1 MIEQKALA
9 IINEVRKAIIG
20 KDTVICKALM
30 AILVQGNIL
39 LEDHPGVGKT
49 TLALALARAMGL
61 QYNRIQFTPEVTPA
75 DVVGFS
81 ILNRSTGEFEYRPG
95 AAMCNLLLADE
106 INRTSAKTQSAL
118 LEAMEEGQVTVDGVS
133 HQLPRPYM
141 VVATQ
146 NPLGSAGTQLL
157 PESQLDRFMMRL
169 SLGYPELEQ
178 EVRVLK
184 QTEGRR
190 PVDSI
195 VPAVTQ
201 EDVIE
206 SQQEV
211 AAVHVSD
218 ELYLY
223 VAKLCAATRE
233 QAKFR
238 LGASPRAGGAL
249 IRACRA
255 SAWMAGRD
263 YVIPDDVKLLFYS
276 VLEHR
281 LTLDPQARLNG
292 TTVHDLLTET
302 LQSVSAPK
310 LVN

>member
-30 AILVQGNIL
+30 AILAQGNIL

>member
-30 AILVQGNIL
+30 AILAQGNIL

-81 ILNRSTGEFEYRPG
+81 ILNRRTGEFEYRPG

-141 VVATQ
+141 VVATH
-146 NPLGSAGTQLL
+146 NPRGSAGTQLL

-184 QTEGRR
+184 QTAGRR

-281 LTLDPQARLNG
+281 LTLDPQTRLNG

>member
-9 IINEVRKAIIG
+9 IINEVRKAIVG
-20 KDTVICKALM
+20 KDAVICKALM
-30 AILVQGNIL
+30 AILAEGNIL

-81 ILNRSTGEFEYRPG
+81 ILNRATGEFEYRPG

-133 HQLPRPYM
+133 HKLPRPYM

-184 QTEGRR
+184 QTEGQR
-190 PVDSI
+190 PVDTI

-201 EDVIE
+201 EEVIE
-206 SQQEV
+206 MQRQVGE
-211 AAVHVSD
+211 VHVSD
-218 ELYLY
+218 ELYHY
-223 VAKLCAATRE
+223 VATLCAVTRE
-233 QAKFR
+233 QQKLR

-281 LTLDPQARLNG
+281 LSLDPQARLG
-292 TTVHDLLTET
+292 GATVHELLTET

>member
-30 AILVQGNIL
+30 AILAQGNIL

-201 EDVIE
+201 ADVIE

-292 TTVHDLLTET
+292 TTVHELLTET

>member
-30 AILVQGNIL
+30 AILAQGNIL

-201 EDVIE
+201 ADVIE

>member
-1 MIEQKALA
+1 MIEEKALA

-20 KDTVICKALM
+20 KDAVICKALM
-30 AILVQGNIL
+30 AILAEGNIL

-81 ILNRSTGEFEYRPG
+81 ILNRATGEFEYRAG

-133 HQLPRPYM
+133 HKLPRPYM
-141 VVATQ
+141 VIATQ

-184 QTEGRR
+184 QTEGAR
-190 PVDSI
+190 PVDTI

-206 SQQEV
+206 MQRQVGE
-211 AAVHVSD
+211 VHVSD
-218 ELYLY
+218 ELYHY
-223 VAKLCAATRE
+223 VATLCAVTRE
-233 QAKFR
+233 QPKFR

-263 YVIPDDVKLLFYS
+263 YVIPDDVKLLFFS

-292 TTVHDLLTET
+292 ATVHELLTET

-310 LVN
+310 LIS

>member
-1 MIEQKALA
+1 MIEERALA

-20 KDTVICKALM
+20 KDAVICKALM
-30 AILVQGNIL
+30 AILAEGNIL

-81 ILNRSTGEFEYRPG
+81 ILNRATGEFEYRAG

-133 HQLPRPYM
+133 HKLPRPYM
-141 VVATQ
+141 VIATQ

-184 QTEGRR
+184 QTEGAR
-190 PVDSI
+190 PVDTI

-206 SQQEV
+206 MQRQVGE
-211 AAVHVSD
+211 VHVSD
-218 ELYLY
+218 ELYHY
-223 VAKLCAATRE
+223 VATLCAVTRE
-233 QAKFR
+233 QPKFR

-263 YVIPDDVKLLFYS
+263 YVIPDDVKLLFFS

-292 TTVHDLLTET
+292 ATVHELLTET

-310 LVN
+310 LIS